1 MINLKEYI
9 IIQNSDK
16 STINE
21 NILMNSLTKSTLNNL
36 QPNELYIGILNMYDY
51 IVDNDDIKLF
61 LKDFPLKER
70 LFWKNLYNLYNK
82 QVWSI
87 FDVDIE
93 QLSEFKESGLF
104 PDWNVITSI
113 TPEFRRQLRHIIK
126 NSRNNTLDIKP
137 SAPSDVMAA
146 IDEVTK
152 KIYIFTINRT
162 TGLKSIFRPLDK
174 EFLIKVFNKFGQ
186 YKAKL

>member
-1 MINLKEYI
+1 MIQLKEYLYAK
-9 IIQNSDK
+9 NENDA
-16 STINE
+16 INE
-21 NILMNSLTKSTLNNL
+21 NFLMNSATKNTLKKL
-36 QPNELYIGILNMYDY
+36 SPEELYTGILNMYDY

-93 QLSEFKESGLF
+93 QLSEFKDSGLF
-104 PDWNVITSI
+104 PDFNVITSI
-113 TPEFRRQLRHIIK
+113 TPQFRREFRNIIK

-137 SAPSDVMAA
+137 SAPSDVMAVP
-146 IDEVTK
+146 DNVTK

-162 TGLKSIFRPLDK
+162 TGLRSIFRPLDK
-174 EFLIKVFNKFGQ
+174 KFLIEIFEKLGK
-186 YKAKL
+186 YKAN

>member
-9 IIQNSDK
+9 VSNDSKENI
-16 STINE
+16 INE
-21 NILMNSLTKSTLNNL
+21 NFLMNTATKITLKKL
-36 QPNELYIGILNMYDY
+36 EPKELYTGILNMYDY

-61 LKDFPLKER
+61 LKDFPIKER
-70 LFWKNLYNLYNK
+70 LFWKNLYNLYTK

-93 QLSEFKESGLF
+93 QLNEFKESGLF
-104 PDWNVITSI
+104 PDWNIITSI

-126 NSRNNTLDIKP
+126 NSRNNNLDIKP
-137 SAPSDVMAA
+137 SAPSDVMAVT
-146 IDEVTK
+146 DEVTK

-162 TGLKSIFRPLDK
+162 TGLRSIFRPLDK
-174 EFLIKVFNKFGQ
+174 KFLIEVFNKLGQ
-186 YKAKL
+186 YKNI